1 MRLASGV
8 IRFPASASPSPFP
21 TGPCGSYRTPSP
33 ARLHEPVH
41 PPRSTPLQSPSVSSS
56 ARALLE
62 RRLLPWGCLS
72 LIATLTGGIVTMG
85 FPCPIAFRP
94 RRFSRPRRFHPPPA
108 SWVCFTPQPRPGF
121 TQERQSLSHSRSTS
135 SVSRALS
142 SLTRARYQ
150 WFDPPAPRSR
160 ASPTGLFS
168 VRESVATNDGV

>member
-33 ARLHEPVH
+33 ARLHKPVH
-41 PPRSTPLQSPSVSSS
+41 PPRSAPLQSPSVSSS

-72 LIATLTGGIVTMG
+72 LIATSTSGIVTMG

-108 SWVCFTPQPRPGF
+108 SWVYFAPQPRPGF
-121 TQERQSLSHSRSTS
+121 TQERQSLAHSRFTS
-135 SVSRALS
+135 SASRALS
-142 SLTRARYQ
+142 SLTRNCCQ
-150 WFDPPAPRSR
+150 QFDPPAPRFR
-160 ASPTGLFS
+160 APPSGLCS
-168 VRESVATNDGV
+168 VRKSVATNDGV